1 MILDGVTLGAPVA
14 VHMCQEAGVAVTVM
28 VEAIVTGAGGP
39 HRRNGFRMFRFKP

>member
-14 VHMCQEAGVAVTVM
+14 VHMCQEAAVA

-39 HRRNGFRMFRFKP
+39 HCRNGFRMFRFKP

>member
-14 VHMCQEAGVAVTVM
+14 VHTCQEAAVAVA
-28 VEAIVTGAGGP
+28 VEAMVTGAGGP